1 MATFTYADDDLV
13 QFPYDPNH
21 KVKRTRISIHMS
33 KCKKTMGRPRLRPCL
48 FNADHLVPSK
58 KNLFSSHL
66 ETCPDRSATLPVI
79 REDVDRPYVVPVA
92 GASRPLP
99 ESKEIWEAGTAA
111 TYEPQEPAVP
121 PVFRQ
126 VHGLKPAERRLHYRS
141 LFQNG
146 PPERYA
152 PSKQPK
158 AQDSIPSSSQPTIAV
173 HAQAETRQPH
183 GAQSQDHHPQVVHAV
198 QGNQRFGG
206 QASPTPACTGADPYP
221 KTTDAKRSVDVN
233 QFVQRLKVLGRASQN
248 RK

>member
-1 MATFTYADDDLV
+1 MATFASKDEDLV
-13 QFPYDPNH
+13 QCPYDPNH
-21 KVKRTRISIHMS
+21 KVKQTRIAIHMS
-33 KCKKTMGRPRLRPCL
+33 KCKKTVGRPCLRPCL
-48 FNADHLVPSK
+48 FNADHLVPSMK
-58 KNLFSSHL
+58 SLFISHL
-66 ETCPDRSATLPVI
+66 ETCPDRSSTLPVI
-79 REDVDRPYVVPVA
+79 RQDVDRRYVVPVA

-99 ESKEIWEAGTAA
+99 ESGEIWEAGTTA
-111 TYEPQEPAVP
+111 TYELQEPAVP

-126 VHGLKPAERRLHYRS
+126 VHGMKPAERRLYYRS

-158 AQDSIPSSSQPTIAV
+158 SKDSIPSSSQPTISA
-173 HAQAETRQPH
+173 HAQAETRQPR
-183 GAQSQDHHPQVVHAV
+183 GAQARDDHPRSVHAV

-206 QASPTPACTGADPYP
+206 QTSPTPVCSGADPYP
-221 KTTDAKRSVDVN
+221 KTTAARSVDVN

>member
-13 QFPYDPNH
+13 QCPYDPNH

-33 KCKKTMGRPRLRPCL
+33 KCKKTVGRPCLRPCL
-48 FNADHLVPSK
+48 FNGDHLVPSMK
-58 KNLFSSHL
+58 SLFIHHL
-66 ETCPDRSATLPVI
+66 ETCPDRSSILPVR
-79 REDVDRPYVVPVA
+79 REDLDRPYVFPVT

-99 ESKEIWEAGTAA
+99 EPEEMWDAGNLA
-111 TYEPQEPAVP
+111 TYTPWEPAVP

-126 VHGLKPAERRLHYRS
+126 VHGLKPAERRLYYRS

-146 PPERYA
+146 LPERYA
-152 PSKQPK
+152 PSKHLK

-183 GAQSQDHHPQVVHAV
+183 GAQTQDDHPQFVHAV

-206 QASPTPACTGADPYP
+206 QASPTRVGTSADPYP
-221 KTTDAKRSVDVN
+221 KTTDAKRSLDVN
-233 QFVQRLKVLGRASQN
+233 ELVERLKELGRASQN